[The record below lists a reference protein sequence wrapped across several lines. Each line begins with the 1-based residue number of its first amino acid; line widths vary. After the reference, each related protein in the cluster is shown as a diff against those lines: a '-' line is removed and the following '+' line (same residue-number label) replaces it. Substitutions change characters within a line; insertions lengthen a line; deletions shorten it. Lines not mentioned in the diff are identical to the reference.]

1 MRIEIIRKGSFYYG
15 TLYGEDGDRISGTG
29 RENSPGCAVRRLM
42 LGIQK
47 EFGDPSEYPLIVDIA
62 NW

>member
-1 MRIEIIRKGSFYYG
+1 MRIEIVRKGAFYYG
-15 TLYGEDGDRISGTG
+15 NLYDEEGERISGTG
-29 RENSPGCAVRRLM
+29 RENSPGCVTRRLM

-47 EFGDPSEYPLIVDIA
+47 QFGDPSEYPLIVEIE